1 VTALAH
7 RIRRRRNQ
15 RGAAVFIVVLVVT
28 LLTAIGVFAVR
39 STSLVSTAVG
49 YHRQATQTALL
60 TEYGGRAV
68 TAELGDGAAK
78 TYLDKVGQ
86 GSDTCD
92 SNNSL
97 ALGDLDASLAGERPA
112 CYKLYMSEIADRVQ
126 TLSSSNILEAPTTT
140 AGGSLGPAFGAA
152 GQNTTAEGVFV
163 VEMIEPAE
171 SVPTAGSAQGGN
183 NPANTFRD
191 VSLTLTAYGQVRP
204 YDTTAS
210 GTDPWC
216 APNSLSAS
224 ASVSSLRAHVTL
236 KNVPR

>member
-1 VTALAH
+1 M
-7 RIRRRRNQ
+7 
-15 RGAAVFIVVLVVT
+15 FIVVLIVT
-28 LLTAIGVFAVR
+28 LLTAIGIFAVR

-49 YHRQATQTALL
+49 YHRQATQTGLL

-86 GSDTCD
+86 GTDKCD
-92 SNNSL
+92 SNNNL
-97 ALGDLDASLAGERPA
+97 ALADLDATLAAEKPA
-112 CYKLYMSEIADRVQ
+112 CYKLFMSEIAQRVQ
-126 TLSSSNILEAPTTT
+126 SLSSNNILEAPTATN
-140 AGGSLGPAFGAA
+140 GGSLGPAFGAA
-152 GQNTTAEGVFV
+152 DQSITSEGVFV

-183 NPANTFRD
+183 NPANAFRD
-191 VSLTLTAYGQVRP
+191 VSLTLTAYGQIRP

-216 APNSLSAS
+216 APQGPSGQSLSAS
-224 ASVSSLRAHVTL
+224 ASVSTLRAHVTL